1 MIKQITRIIIWLALL
16 TYCLGFGAPLA
27 LAATATPAQSTAKN
41 GQALEIAPP
50 VVYLT
55 VDPGKT
61 YKTQIF
67 IRDISSGN
75 LQVAGQVNN
84 FIASGEDGT
93 PKILLDNDAASDPYT
108 IVNWVAPLPKLLLI
122 PREIKSMTATI
133 NVPADAS
140 PGGHYGVIRFTA
152 TAPSVEGGSGV
163 SLSASIGV
171 LMLITVTGNIQ
182 EGLSVKEFSV
192 NNGGSA
198 GTFFQ
203 SGPVNFVERLEN
215 TGNVHL
221 KPVGQVS
228 ITDMFGKKFA
238 AVNVNLPPAN
248 ILPHSTRKFT
258 QPLDKA
264 VIGNKRLFG
273 RYTATL
279 KVDYGDSK
287 KTLTSTTVFWVV
299 PYKLIGGIIL
309 TLIVGFFLI
318 RFLISRYNQ
327 RILSRSQKSRRR
339 K

>member
-1 MIKQITRIIIWLALL
+1 MEHLKISIRIPPITLKSKPSI
-16 TYCLGFGAPLA
+16 
-27 LAATATPAQSTAKN
+27 TAGSPRS
-41 GQALEIAPP
+41 
-50 VVYLT
+50 
-55 VDPGKT
+55 
-61 YKTQIF
+61 
-67 IRDISSGN
+67 
-75 LQVAGQVNN
+75 
-84 FIASGEDGT
+84 
-93 PKILLDNDAASDPYT
+93 

-133 NVPADAS
+133 NVPANAS

-171 LMLITVTGNIQ
+171 LMLITVSGDIQ
-182 EGLSVKEFSV
+182 EGLNVKEFSV
-192 NNGGSA
+192 NNGGKA

-248 ILPHSTRKFT
+248 VLPNSTRKFT

-287 KTLTSTTVFWVV
+287 KTLTSTIVFWVI

-309 TLIVGFFLI
+309 TLIIGFFLI
-318 RFLISRYNQ
+318 RFLIRRYNQ